1 MKQLKHKYYTKLTNI
16 NKINLYKKFKI
27 FYKFRFDK
35 DFLKNNI
42 DKKKYKKK
50 ESFNWFEN
58 NHKNKILLA
67 INYNTKIVGLIIYN
81 LNDYYYSIIIKKK
94 FRNKKI
100 GKKSI
105 IKFINY
111 LKKRNLKL
119 KTLVNKKNIKSIFLH
134 DQISKNRKNYNKKF
148 FLYDII

>member
-1 MKQLKHKYYTKLTNI
+1 MKKLKQKYHIKLTNI
-16 NKINLYKKFKI
+16 NKINLYKKFTI

-35 DFLKNNI
+35 DFLKNNV

-58 NHKNKILLA
+58 NHKKKILLT
-67 INYNTKIVGLIIYN
+67 INYNNKIVGLIIYN
-81 LNDYYYSIIIKKK
+81 LNNYYYSIIIKKK

-100 GKKSI
+100 GKKSM

-111 LKKRNLKL
+111 LKKKNLKL
-119 KTLVNKKNIKSIFLH
+119 KTLINKKNTHSILLH
-134 DQISKNRKNYNKKF
+134 NQISKNKKKYNKKF
-148 FLYDII
+148 FLYNII

>member
-1 MKQLKHKYYTKLTNI
+1 MKQIKHKHYTKLTNI

-35 DFLKNNI
+35 DFLKNNT

-81 LNDYYYSIIIKKK
+81 LNNYYYSIIIKKK

>member
-1 MKQLKHKYYTKLTNI
+1 MKQLKQKYQIRLI
-16 NKINLYKKFKI
+16 NLNQINLYKKFKI

-35 DFLKNNI
+35 DFLKNNV

-50 ESFNWFEN
+50 ESFNWFKD
-58 NHKNKILLA
+58 NHKKKKFLT
-67 INYNTKIVGLIIYN
+67 INYKTKIIGLIIYN
-81 LNDYYYSIIIKKK
+81 LNDHYYSIIIKKK

-100 GKKSI
+100 GKKSM

-119 KTLVNKKNIKSIFLH
+119 KTLINKKNIQSIFLH

-148 FLYDII
+148 FLYNII